1 MGRQY
6 FGISDKALGGNVS
19 STIQLHT
26 YVCAYILYMHVSV
39 YTIYTA
45 RHSLNSQRSHQTAL
59 CKRNAGGRPQ
69 IKTFGSSSFRTD
81 APISEGVH
89 QIS

>member
-59 CKRNAGGRPQ
+59 CKRNAGVGHRS
-69 IKTFGSSSFRTD
+69 KLSD
-81 APISEGVH
+81 LHHSERMLRSAKGCTR
-89 QIS
+89 